1 MSVAHAA
8 FRSAD
13 HLGRRG
19 VELDLD
25 LVDDGDFQLLP
36 DAT

>member
-1 MSVAHAA
+1 VAHAA
-8 FRSAD
+8 FQSPD

-19 VELDLD
+19 VELDL
-25 LVDDGDFQLLP
+25 VDHDDDFQLLP